1 MKLLAIALTVLCMA
15 PTALL
20 SAAPSLAG
28 SWHCQNGQFDAVVEF
43 FPDGRFRQAT
53 TGPQGKQLDSGW
65 FQLNGQQ
72 LLLMS
77 EDGRPQIQA
86 TCRFIGANTV
96 LVTYANGKALTWKRA
111 AEYSPTTP
119 PPATPP
125 PADAVR
131 ATPRPAGL
139 PDRAASSTPALLMQ
153 RVWEPNEKAF
163 SFLLPKG
170 WAAEG
175 GVFNVNPLQMNGA
188 GNTISPKC
196 DLTVK
201 HDSRGTV
208 MLRWAPS
215 WNYADLSRSPSGW
228 GSFRPGSYYQGMPVR
243 PMPTPRQFLNQWLAS
258 TRPAAADVTLVAE
271 DPMPEVAA
279 AYTRKA
285 EPMNQQLQRIGV
297 APTRFECLAIGVE
310 YREAGE
316 RFREVLMTTIADA
329 LPSGFMWSNDDTI
342 TFRAP
347 AARFEAWKPVFDA
360 VRASRQMNPQWV
372 AAVAK
377 ASGARAAAALET
389 QRYIADVAGQIVEN
403 RRKTHADI
411 RHENWLFISGREE
424 YTNPFNGQTE
434 RDTSHYRYR
443 WVNNQ
448 GDIIYTDE
456 NGFDPNRVEEYNTRE
471 WKRSPVRPR

>member
-1 MKLLAIALTVLCMA
+1 MRLLAIALTMFCLA
-15 PTALL
+15 PAARL
-20 SAAPSLAG
+20 SAAPSLVG
-28 SWHCQNGQFDAVVEF
+28 SWHCQNDAFEAVADF
-43 FPDGRFRQAT
+43 LPDGRFRQAT
-53 TGPQGKQLDSGW
+53 TGPQGKQMDAGR
-65 FQLNGQQ
+65 FQLNGRQ
-72 LLLMS
+72 LLLVS
-77 EDGRPQIQA
+77 EDGRPLMQA
-86 TCRFIGANTV
+86 TCRFIDAQTV
-96 LVTYANGKALTWKRA
+96 RVTYANGQTLTWTRVA
-111 AEYSPTTP
+111 PRPPSAP
-119 PPATPP
+119 PPAVS
-125 PADAVR
+125 A
-131 ATPRPAGL
+131 PAGAAPAAPRSAGP
-139 PDRAASSTPALLMQ
+139 PDGAASTPPALLMQ

-170 WAAEG
+170 WAVEG

-201 HDSRGTV
+201 QDGRGTS

-228 GSFRPGSYYQGMPVR
+228 GNFRTGSYYQGMPVR
-243 PMPTPRQFLNQWLAS
+243 PMPPPRQFLNEWLAS

-271 DPMPEVAA
+271 DLMPEVAA
-279 AYTRKA
+279 AYARKA
-285 EPMNQQLQRIGV
+285 ELMNPELQRLGV
-297 APTRFECLAIGVE
+297 APTRFECLAIVVE

-329 LPSGFMWSNDDTI
+329 RGSAFMWSNDDTI

-347 AARFEAWKPVFDA
+347 AARFEALKPIFDA
-360 VRASRQMNPQWV
+360 VRSSRRMNPQWE
-372 AAVAK
+372 AAVDK

-448 GDIIYTDE
+448 GDIIYSDE